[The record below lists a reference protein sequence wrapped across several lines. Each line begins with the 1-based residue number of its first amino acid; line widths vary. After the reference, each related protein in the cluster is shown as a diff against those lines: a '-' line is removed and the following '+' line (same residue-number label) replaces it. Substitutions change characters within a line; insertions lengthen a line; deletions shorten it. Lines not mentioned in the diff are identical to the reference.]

1 MQIILEGDPAFKR
14 VVMKSSFGANEIKN
28 NVADTDDGIMDNN
41 GEENSKYKFIKVV
54 YSSSKPEIQKN
65 MNWKRQWIFK
75 KMNEIQE
82 KINAILE
89 KYVENLL
96 SQSIIRKA
104 ESP

>member
-54 YSSSKPEIQKN
+54 NSSSKPEIQKKEDERIWTERDN
-65 MNWKRQWIFK
+65 EFLRRWTKCK
-75 KMNEIQE
+75 KKSM
-82 KINAILE
+82 
-89 KYVENLL
+89 L
-96 SQSIIRKA
+96 S
-104 ESP
+104 